1 MTAADPLVVSTR
13 ADLLALPQRLS
24 LRQPPQRLSLDLPG
38 LQEPDRS
45 LIEARLATHL
55 SACGCNEGAIALVLA
70 LVPAGL
76 GAVALPNGLAPWA
89 CWAVFFAVLVAASV
103 SGKLYGLHRARRR
116 LHSEVGHI
124 LATVA

>member
-1 MTAADPLVVSTR
+1 MLSVAEFARIRDSSAKSEFWRIRLRWAA
-13 ADLLALPQRLS
+13 
-24 LRQPPQRLSLDLPG
+24 
-38 LQEPDRS
+38 
-45 LIEARLATHL
+45 
-55 SACGCNEGAIALVLA
+55 AIALVLA

-76 GAVALPNGLAPWA
+76 GAFALPNGLAPWA